1 MVDIQ
6 EVKRLIQLRINY
18 WEDECVKNDLKLI
31 REGHEIYNKGYDEG
45 EAEGQRAAYYR
56 ALDIINDQCR

>member
-6 EVKRLIQLRINY
+6 EVKRLIQLRIDY
-18 WEDECVKNDLKLI
+18 WEEECEKNDLKSKQ
-31 REGHEIYNKGYDEG
+31 EGHESYEQGHNEG

-56 ALDIINDQCR
+56 ALDIINDQCK

>member
-1 MVDIQ
+1 MDIQ
-6 EVKRLIQLRINY
+6 EVKRLIQIRIDY
-18 WEDECVKNDLKLI
+18 WESECEKNDLKSK
-31 REGHEIYNKGYDEG
+31 REGHESYEQGHNEG